1 MISLKLHSQLT
12 RILSFL
18 VALCGTRG
26 QVTCLHNS
34 IATFED
40 LVACFDT
47 YTVPDGH
54 YTGDTYNAAQPNP
67 QQLAGW
73 TELVSS
79 LVSVD
84 GNCTSVVV
92 PASLSDIYSVSL
104 FADPTGPEYCVAS
117 ESTTVDGFYAK
128 GWGLVVVPSTRAA
141 VLRTIHLSA
150 PHPAFDLFTP
160 EQAGALFKST
170 GAKSLLVA
178 GRSRNAF
185 REPTDCII
193 PTSNSTVYFKTD
205 PAHDVEQP
213 FFSAAKTM
221 REWQLANGG
230 CPPQSCAFIQMHG
243 KAASTCPTDTMF
255 LSTGLGMSYS
265 TRIFTPHSPMN
276 LGNSTTSV
284 AWYRDSVDRPIKR
297 LKKELM
303 SAFPMWN
310 ISLPSDSSCSLTAT
324 ENVFGRLINGIAE
337 VGVCALGSNAR
348 LATGQFIH
356 IEQAAISRQPEAYA
370 SWTTAILAAFASSSV
385 STYIN
390 SLR

>member
-1 MISLKLHSQLT
+1 MINLKLHLL
-12 RILSFL
+12 ILSFF
-18 VALCGTRG
+18 VALRGTRG

-40 LVACFDT
+40 LIACFDA

-54 YTGDTYNAAQPNP
+54 YTEDTYNAAQPNP

-79 LVSVD
+79 LISVD
-84 GNCTSVVV
+84 GNCASVVV
-92 PASLSDIYSVSL
+92 PASLSGIYSVSL
-104 FADPTGPEYCVAS
+104 FADPTGPEYCIAS

-185 REPTDCII
+185 RKPTDCIT
-193 PTSNSTVYFKTD
+193 PTSNSTVYFRTD
-205 PAHDVEQP
+205 PAHDVKQP
-213 FFSAAKTM
+213 FFTAAKTV

-243 KAASTCPTDTMF
+243 KAASTCPTDTIF
-255 LSTGLGMSYS
+255 LSSG
-265 TRIFTPHSPMN
+265 
-276 LGNSTTSV
+276 LGNSPTSV
-284 AWYRDSVDRPIKR
+284 AWYTDSTDRPIKR
-297 LKKELM
+297 LKRELM
-303 SAFPMWN
+303 SAFPMWH

-324 ENVFGRLINGIAE
+324 ENVFGRLINRIAE
-337 VGVCALGSNAR
+337 VDVCAGGSNAR

-356 IEQAAISRQPEAYA
+356 IEQATISRQPEAYA

-385 STYIN
+385 SA
-390 SLR
+390 